1 MKNLIFT
8 LFTLFIFCVSYGQN
22 EITSVGQN
30 DTISVA
36 TLTYSGQS
44 PIAYYFSNPASME
57 VVEFKYISK
66 EALDKY
72 EYENKEL
79 IGKKF
84 TITFYEDYDEI
95 PAKTELEA
103 ASIIR
108 RLTIIDLNMEYE

>member
-1 MKNLIFT
+1 MRNLIFT
-8 LFTLFIFCVSYGQN
+8 LFALLIFCSSYGQK
-22 EITSVGQN
+22 

-44 PIAYYFSNPASME
+44 PIAYYFSNTANEE

-72 EYENKEL
+72 EFENKEL

-84 TITFYEDYDEI
+84 EIMYYEDYDEI

-103 ASIIR
+103 ASILR
-108 RLTIIDLNMEYE
+108 RLTIINLDLKNEEE

>member
-8 LFTLFIFCVSYGQN
+8 LLALFIFCTSYGQK
-22 EITSVGQN
+22 

-44 PIAYYFSNPASME
+44 PIAYYFSSDNQE

-72 EYENKEL
+72 DFENKEL

-84 TITFYEDYDEI
+84 AITYHEDFDEI
-95 PAKTELEA
+95 PAKSQNEA
-103 ASIIR
+103 ASILR
-108 RLTIIDLNMEYE
+108 RLTIINLDLKNEDE

>member
-8 LFTLFIFCVSYGQN
+8 LFALFVFCVSYGQK
-22 EITSVGQN
+22 

-44 PIAYYFSNPASME
+44 PIAYYFSNPDNQA
-57 VVEFKYISK
+57 VIEFKYISK

-72 EYENKEL
+72 EFENKEL

-84 TITFYEDYDEI
+84 TITYYEDFDEI

-103 ASIIR
+103 ASILR
-108 RLTIIDLNMEYE
+108 RLTIINLDLKNEEE

>member
-1 MKNLIFT
+1 MKNFIFT
-8 LFTLFIFCVSYGQN
+8 LLALFIFCVSYGQN
-22 EITSVGQN
+22 DIISVGQN

-44 PIAYYFSNPASME
+44 PIAYYFSGDNQE

-72 EYENKEL
+72 EFENKEL

-84 TITFYEDYDEI
+84 SITYYEDFDEI
-95 PAKTELEA
+95 PAKSQNEA
-103 ASIIR
+103 ASIMR
-108 RLTIIDLNMEYE
+108 RLTIIDLNMKNE

>member
-8 LFTLFIFCVSYGQN
+8 FLALFIFCTSYGQK
-22 EITSVGQN
+22 

-44 PIAYYFSNPASME
+44 PIAYYFSNPE
-57 VVEFKYISK
+57 NQEIVEFKYISK
-66 EALDKY
+66 EALEKY
-72 EYENKEL
+72 EFENKEL

-84 TITFYEDYDEI
+84 TIKYFEDYDEI

-103 ASIIR
+103 ASILR
-108 RLTIIDLNMEYE
+108 RLTIIKLELKKEDE

>member
-8 LFTLFIFCVSYGQN
+8 LFALFIFCTSYGQK
-22 EITSVGQN
+22 

-44 PIAYYFSNPASME
+44 PIAYYFSSDNQE

-66 EALDKY
+66 EALEKY
-72 EYENKEL
+72 EFKNKEL

-84 TITFYEDYDEI
+84 TVNYYEDYDEI
-95 PAKTELEA
+95 PAKSEQEA
-103 ASIIR
+103 ASILR
-108 RLTIIDLNMEYE
+108 RLTIINLDLKNEDE